1 MIVEGKNIYIY
12 KTEYDE
18 SKSVPLVIMNTFQGN
33 GEEVY
38 KALMDIT
45 DKDFTLAVVS
55 DIEWDDE
62 MSPWES
68 PALFKGDTPC
78 TGGADAYIDKLT
90 GSIIPEIV
98 NSLSQKP
105 EFIAIAGYSLGGL
118 FSIYSLYKTDVFAR
132 AVSASGSMWFPDFL
146 EYVQKNEFKNKPDKV
161 YFSLGDKEA
170 MAKNQILKTVQ
181 DRTEAIYKIFDE
193 KGIDT
198 IFELN
203 PGNHF
208 KDEAVRMAK
217 GINWILQ

>member
-18 SKSVPLVIMNTFQGN
+18 SKSVPLVIMNTFRGN

-38 KALMDIT
+38 KALVDIT
-45 DKDFTLAVVS
+45 DKDFNMAVIS
-55 DIEWDDE
+55 DINWDDE
-62 MSPWES
+62 MTPWES

-90 GSIIPEIV
+90 NTIMPEIV
-98 NSLSQKP
+98 NCLSQKP

-118 FSIYSLYKTDVFAR
+118 FSIYSLFKTDVFAR

-181 DRTEAIYKIFDE
+181 DRTEAICKIFEE

-217 GINWILQ
+217 GINWIL

>member
-1 MIVEGKNIYIY
+1 MTVEGKNIYIY

-38 KALMDIT
+38 QALMDIT

-55 DIEWDDE
+55 DIKWDDE

-68 PALFKGDTPC
+68 RAFFKGDTPC

-118 FSIYSLYKTDVFAR
+118 FSIYSLYKTDVFKR

-217 GINWILQ
+217 GINWIL